1 MELQAWLR
9 CHPSLSHSLTPL
21 PLQFVTRYCVLAT
34 RLSVTRYRYP
44 FALCRTARAT
54 CPGHASLLGL
64 TTTVCLALPPSLS
77 PSLLFLILLLLCVF
91 LSISALLLL
100 LLCCPPLTGTYNCLI
115 VNVVVVILENIFL
128 KIFLHIQFLFSFVI
142 HKNSRAEQA
151 PHDDDDDDDTKRC
164 TAGVKGNGAWGA
176 VLVEAWQSR

>member
-1 MELQAWLR
+1 MAAV
-9 CHPSLSHSLTPL
+9 HPSPFL
-21 PLQFVTRYCVLAT
+21 PHAPTFFTRYCVLAT

-44 FALCRTARAT
+44 FALYLTARAT

-77 PSLLFLILLLLCVF
+77 PSHLFLLLLLLCVF
-91 LSISALLLL
+91 LSISALLL

-142 HKNSRAEQA
+142 HKNSRAG
-151 PHDDDDDDDTKRC
+151 PTR
-164 TAGVKGNGAWGA
+164 
-176 VLVEAWQSR
+176 RRRR